1 MQIDEPGYTSPMMES
16 DVAARFSAV
25 LDDIESRSS
34 ITDRFVDR
42 DLFRLYLATL
52 WANVVLNPA
61 DAGLIEADL
70 EPLHDYLN
78 QRAARVLG
86 PDGTLTECFRFVNS
100 KDGERAMKEARLNQT
115 HKELLLYF
123 SSMILDPDGHRRW
136 MDAVLESDRPR

>member
-1 MQIDEPGYTSPMMES
+1 MNMADIG
-16 DVAARFSAV
+16 ARFSEI
-25 LDDIESRSS
+25 LDDIEERSCV
-34 ITDRFVDR
+34 TDRFVDR
-42 DLFRLYLATL
+42 DVFHLYLATL

-78 QRAARVLG
+78 VRAGRVLG

-100 KDGERAMKEARLNQT
+100 KAGEQAMKNAQLNQT

-123 SSMILDPDGHRRW
+123 SSMILDPEGHRRW
-136 MDAVLESDRPR
+136 MEAVLTPDGNR